1 MPVHTTASIIDALM
15 VLLRL
20 LTCNLLCSLNL
31 ASGGNM
37 LYGSTKRRRG
47 QTMGSHYSI
56 IDARI
61 VLKRIDYSYEL
72 N

>member
-1 MPVHTTASIIDALM
+1 MPVHTTASILDAP
-15 VLLRL
+15 VFVLRL

-47 QTMGSHYSI
+47 QTMGSH
-56 IDARI
+56 
-61 VLKRIDYSYEL
+61 
-72 N
+72 

>member
-1 MPVHTTASIIDALM
+1 
-15 VLLRL
+15 
-20 LTCNLLCSLNL
+20 
-31 ASGGNM
+31 M

-47 QTMGSHYSI
+47 QTMGSLYSI

-61 VLKRIDYSYEL
+61 VVRLIDYSYEL

>member
-1 MPVHTTASIIDALM
+1 MPVHTTASILDAPVF
-15 VLLRL
+15 VLRFF
-20 LTCNLLCSLNL
+20 TCNLLCSLNL

-37 LYGSTKRRRG
+37 LYGSTQRRRG

-56 IDARI
+56 TDARI
-61 VLKRIDYSYEL
+61 VVRLIDYSYEL

>member
-1 MPVHTTASIIDALM
+1 MPVHTTASILDAP
-15 VLLRL
+15 VFVLRL
-20 LTCNLLCSLNL
+20 LTCNLLYSLNL

-37 LYGSTKRRRG
+37 LYGSTQRRRG

-61 VLKRIDYSYEL
+61 VVRLIDYSYEL

>member
-1 MPVHTTASIIDALM
+1 MPVHTTASILDAP
-15 VLLRL
+15 VFVLRL

-31 ASGGNM
+31 ASGGNI

-47 QTMGSHYSI
+47 QTMGHYSI

-61 VLKRIDYSYEL
+61 VVRLIDYSYEL

>member
-1 MPVHTTASIIDALM
+1 MPVHTTASILDAP
-15 VLLRL
+15 VFVLRL
-20 LTCNLLCSLNL
+20 LSCNLLCSLNL

-37 LYGSTKRRRG
+37 LYGSTKRRG

-61 VLKRIDYSYEL
+61 VVRLIDYSYEL